1 VRNCETNPKPV
12 PTRQG
17 LSGRARRKAA
27 FYAEAQRL
35 FVEEGLSTKEIAEKI
50 PIGRT
55 TAARWCAE
63 GGWLQMRKE
72 FVQSTAGAAV
82 KAKMVLQDIIAKLDV
97 KRACGETIS
106 SEEVDQMAKVAATV
120 QKLEAITAPRRAF
133 VIFASKLALW
143 CQEQEPYAQDEDFLA
158 RLIDAI
164 QGYGN
169 VILET
174 DGRA

>member
-1 VRNCETNPKPV
+1 MRNCETNPKPV
-12 PTRQG
+12 PTKRN

-50 PIGRT
+50 PVGRT

-63 GGWLQMRKE
+63 GGWLQLRKE
-72 FVQSTAGAAV
+72 FVQSTAGAAAE
-82 KAKMVLQDIIAKLDV
+82 AKMVLQNIITELGGG
-97 KRACGETIS
+97 RANGETVS
-106 SEEVDQMAKVAATV
+106 PKELDQMAKVAATV
-120 QKLEAITAPRRAF
+120 QKLEAITTPRRAF
-133 VIFASKLALW
+133 VMFASKFALW
-143 CQEQEPYAQDEDFLA
+143 CQEHYAQDEDFIA

-169 VILET
+169 VILEA
-174 DGRA
+174 DDRA